1 LGNQGIS
8 KCLENKTS
16 GVLIQ
21 KYSGVALENSFSA
34 HFNGFNY
41 LDCGFNHLVS
51 SELSFSIWYKSTEDS
66 IDSPLLSTISKNSGY
81 KISTL
86 SFEYYNCKGELIKPT
101 PDDVKEIL
109 FARKQIIK
117 KNEWINKIVI
127 FSGPKVKEFYNGI
140 LINEIVLSNGEMK
153 HGKQLFIGA
162 FVDDLNFEGFRGE
175 IGSLKVFNFC
185 ISKNLIEKEQLLRY
199 E

>member
-41 LDCGFNHLVS
+41 LDCGFNYLVS
-51 SELSFSIWYKSTEDS
+51 SEISFSIWYKSTDDS
-66 IDSPLLSTISKNSGY
+66 IDGPLVSTMTRNSGY
-81 KISTL
+81 KISTF
-86 SFEYYNCKGELIKPT
+86 SFEYYNLKGDLVKPT
-101 PDDVKEIL
+101 SEDLKEIL

-117 KNEWINKIVI
+117 SGEWINKIVI

-140 LINEIVLSNGEMK
+140 LVNEISLSSGEMK
-153 HGKQLFIGA
+153 HGKHLFIGA
-162 FVDDLNFEGFRGE
+162 FVDDLNFEGFRGD

-185 ISKNLIEKEQLLRY
+185 IPKNLIEKEQLLRY